1 MRELSLAT
9 PVVLLWR
16 NAISM
21 GQEDCDAFAFPGDG
35 SLFATQSTRF
45 LTGDRLN
52 PNIHIKRCIK
62 MRTNVILDEALVQ
75 EAMRLSGAKTKKDV
89 IHLALEALVRE
100 LGRKDLRELRGKI
113 TFTKGFDPDQLRAR

>member
-1 MRELSLAT
+1 
-9 PVVLLWR
+9 
-16 NAISM
+16 
-21 GQEDCDAFAFPGDG
+21 
-35 SLFATQSTRF
+35 
-45 LTGDRLN
+45 
-52 PNIHIKRCIK
+52 
-62 MRTNVILDEALVQ
+62 MRTNVILDEELVQ